1 MNFNKEKDNI
11 ISIVKSIR
19 PINYLYSKQNKDYD
33 KFFRSSSVKGLI
45 KQINTKQTFNEF
57 LIPGESME
65 DLDNKKNTF
74 MDVNFKSTFNYIEQL
89 SNLKNLPMT
98 LVSKSYYKKGKNKN
112 NYENRTNSKFN
123 KKKLLDAKKKKKL
136 EKISQIKNCGDEE
149 SINTLDPGRYHPNYD
164 FIKRRYPCAYLGK
177 PKIKEDSFLKEG
189 KEIVENE
196 EIKENESENT
206 NSHNE
211 NEDENEN
218 DTSNQNINTNKNN
231 LEDTSENKSNQFNRN
246 AKYKKSKKMNFSSPN
261 FFYNQKGKASSKN
274 IMHKYVLKQT
284 YKSKDHNNATSCS
297 NILDLDKSQ
306 KIKEQL
312 KLFKIKDKN
321 NYKRNKKKSD
331 KNSSMENIRCPIIF
345 DRMPGRDRSLN
356 FIDGDKDACRSN
368 YNPDYDIVRPH
379 IPSTIFKSKRKFE
392 NYKKYITGRI
402 IRSYCYSPDNY
413 FVFEIKNNKNNRNN
427 ILGKYG
433 AILSKA

>member
-1 MNFNKEKDNI
+1 
-11 ISIVKSIR
+11 
-19 PINYLYSKQNKDYD
+19 
-33 KFFRSSSVKGLI
+33 
-45 KQINTKQTFNEF
+45 
-57 LIPGESME
+57 ME

-112 NYENRTNSKFN
+112 NYEKRTNSKFN

-177 PKIKEDSFLKEG
+177 PKIKEDSFLKEE

-246 AKYKKSKKMNFSSPN
+246 TKYKKSKKMNFSSPN

-274 IMHKYVLKQT
+274 IMHYNVLKQT
-284 YKSKDHNNATSCS
+284 YKSKDHNNATFCS

-306 KIKEQL
+306 KIKQQL

-321 NYKRNKKKSD
+321 NYKRNKKT
-331 KNSSMENIRCPIIF
+331 SM
-345 DRMPGRDRSLN
+345 
-356 FIDGDKDACRSN
+356 
-368 YNPDYDIVRPH
+368 
-379 IPSTIFKSKRKFE
+379 
-392 NYKKYITGRI
+392 
-402 IRSYCYSPDNY
+402 
-413 FVFEIKNNKNNRNN
+413 
-427 ILGKYG
+427 
-433 AILSKA
+433 